1 MNDCANFDDAALL
14 ERLSLGDAAAYTE
27 IYNLYWQK
35 LFAVAA
41 YKLNSLADAEE
52 IVQDIFLELW
62 NRRASL
68 VITSKLSS
76 YLSVAV
82 SYKVINVLAKRNV
95 QNRYQQYAVSN
106 MPVADFSTM
115 QWLEFEELKDRFLNQ
130 VAQLPEK
137 CQLVFKLSREEN
149 LSYKEIAKQLSI
161 SEKTVE
167 AHLSKARHILKMN
180 LTSVVITATVLL
192 KTLTDLFFK

>member
-1 MNDCANFDDAALL
+1 MNDCSNLDDVALL
-14 ERLSLGDAAAYTE
+14 QQLTLGDNAAYTE
-27 IYNLYWQK
+27 IYNRYWQK

-41 YKLNSLADAEE
+41 HKLKNLADAEE
-52 IVQDIFLELW
+52 IVQDIFLEIW
-62 NRRASL
+62 NRRETL
-68 VITSKLSS
+68 VITTKLSS

-95 QNRYQQYAVSN
+95 KARYNQYAIEHSPN
-106 MPVADFSTM
+106 ADFSTIN
-115 QWLEFEELKDRFLNQ
+115 WLDFEELKARFLRN
-130 VAQLPEK
+130 VADLPEK

-149 LSYKEIAKQLSI
+149 LSHREIASRLEI

-180 LTSVVITATVLL
+180 LTGAILAICVSGKILFHLL
-192 KTLTDLFFK
+192 F

>member
-1 MNDCANFDDAALL
+1 MNDCVNVDDAVLL
-14 ERLSLGDAAAYTE
+14 ERLSTGDKAAYTE
-27 IYNLYWQK
+27 IYNRYWQK

-41 YKLNSLADAEE
+41 NKLNNLADAEE

-62 NRRASL
+62 NRRVSL

-76 YLSVAV
+76 YLSVSV

-95 QNRYQQYAVSN
+95 QNRYQQYAISSS
-106 MPVADFSTM
+106 PLADYSTI
-115 QWLEFEELKDRFLNQ
+115 QWLEFEELRERFLNQ

-180 LTSVVITATVLL
+180 LTSTIITATLSL
-192 KTLTDLFFK
+192 KMFLEQLP